1 MAVPKRKTGKCD
13 SRSRRAANMKMTAP
27 GFVECPNCHEPK
39 MPHRVCP
46 DCGHYKGKEVVVSE

>member
-27 GFVECPNCHEPK
+27 GFVACPNCHEPK

-46 DCGHYKGKEVVVSE
+46 ECGDRKSVV